1 MTKEQAL
8 QILKQALDSAVK
20 IGVCPTVDSAA
31 ILAQAWQIMLQ
42 SIKDVSNK
50 TV

>member
-1 MTKEQAL
+1 MNKEQAL

-31 ILAQAWQIMLQ
+31 ILAQAWQIVL
-42 SIKDVSNK
+42 K
-50 TV
+50 TFNNNEKGV